1 MVSLYSML
9 WVMAIFFGVIGVIR
23 GLRREIVSCG
33 GIVLATFALFQFDVL
48 LRGVFLASIPRDQAF
63 FVQAGLFCVV
73 VYFAYQTR
81 SFGSSYEAGPQS
93 GPRAN
98 RFQDAILGGL
108 LGALNGYLIWGAI
121 WYFLDINDYPFAP
134 LITAP
139 AANSISAQALN
150 AIPLV
155 LIGNATGGG
164 GSQVLTVIVVIMFV
178 VVLVVM

>member
-9 WVMAIFFGVIGVIR
+9 WVTAIFFGIIGVIR
-23 GLRREIVSCG
+23 GLRKEIVAFG
-33 GIVLATFALFQFDVL
+33 GITLATFALFQFDVL

-81 SFGSSYEAGPQS
+81 SFGGPYEGGGESVPK
-93 GPRAN
+93 AN
-98 RFQDAILGGL
+98 RFQDALLGGL
-108 LGALNGYLIWGAI
+108 LGAVNGYLIWGAL

-139 AANSISAQALN
+139 AASSISAQALN

-164 GSQVLTVIVVIMFV
+164 SQILTVIVVLLFV